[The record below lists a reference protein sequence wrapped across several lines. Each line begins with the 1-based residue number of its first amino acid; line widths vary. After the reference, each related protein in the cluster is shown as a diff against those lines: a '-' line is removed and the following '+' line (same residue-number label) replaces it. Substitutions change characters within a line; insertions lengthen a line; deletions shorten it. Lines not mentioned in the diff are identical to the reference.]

1 MVRFLHTSDLHLGKQ
16 LNNVSLLKDQEHIL
30 DQIVGIARDR
40 RADAVLVAG
49 DIYQRAAPQAE
60 AMALFDRFATALTD
74 AGIKV
79 FAISGNHDSQQRI
92 QYFSGLVQK
101 AGLYIAGDFM
111 GTIQKVELHDEHGAV
126 ALYLL
131 PFVKAGQVR
140 RFLGEDSGINS
151 CQDAI
156 GALLA
161 SIDLDPSARNLLLC
175 HQFVMGAERSE
186 SEENSVGGLDG
197 VDYRLFDAFDYV
209 ALGHIHKPQAMGR
222 EGVRY
227 AGSPLKYS
235 FSECGHEKSVLLVEL
250 GAEKAL
256 SVCPIPLEPLHD
268 MKKIR
273 GTIGE
278 IMTMDYS
285 EDYVWVT
292 VTDENVP
299 PDTRSRLLAGV
310 FPNMMHFS
318 VDNSGTRFDMDI
330 LSDRRI
336 EDKTPIQ
343 LFREFYTDRHGGRE
357 PDGDRIRLVEGILK
371 EMEADKREER

>member
-1 MVRFLHTSDLHLGKQ
+1 MRFLHTSDLHLGKQ

-30 DQIVGIARDR
+30 AQIVSIAQEEKV
-40 RADAVLVAG
+40 DAVLIAG

-60 AMALFDRFATALTD
+60 AMALFDRFATDLTD

-79 FAISGNHDSQQRI
+79 LAISGNHDSQQRI

-101 AGLYIAGDFM
+101 AGLYIAGDFT
-111 GTIQKVELHDEHGAV
+111 GSIQKVELYDEHGV
-126 ALYLL
+126 IALYLL

-140 RFLGEDSGINS
+140 RFLGEESGIAT

-156 GALLA
+156 AALLSA
-161 SIDLDPSARNLLLC
+161 IDLDPCARNLLLC
-175 HQFVMGAERSE
+175 HQFVTGAERSE
-186 SEENSVGGLDG
+186 SEENSVGGLDS
-197 VDYRLFDAFDYV
+197 VDYRVFDAFDYV
-209 ALGHIHKPQAMGR
+209 ALGHIHKPQRMGR

-235 FSECGHEKSVLLVEL
+235 FSECDHEKSVLLVNV

-256 SVCPIPLEPLHD
+256 SVRAIPLKPLHD

-278 IMTMDYS
+278 IMAMDYS

-299 PDTRSRLLAGV
+299 PDTRSRILAGV

-330 LSDRRI
+330 LSGQRI
-336 EDKTPIQ
+336 EEKTPIQ
-343 LFREFYTDRHGGRE
+343 LFREFYIDRHGGRE
-357 PDGDRIRLVEGILK
+357 PDADRIRLVEGILK
-371 EMEADKREER
+371 EMEADNREER